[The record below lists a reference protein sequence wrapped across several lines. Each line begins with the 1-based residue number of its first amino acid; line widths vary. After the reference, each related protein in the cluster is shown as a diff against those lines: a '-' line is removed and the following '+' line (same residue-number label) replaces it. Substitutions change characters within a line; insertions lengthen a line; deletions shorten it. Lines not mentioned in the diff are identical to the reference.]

1 MGGSDAERKSGEKD
15 AAWSVVL
22 KKRSGGVCGEIE
34 IIDKK

>member
-1 MGGSDAERKSGEKD
+1 MGGNDAEQNGGEKD